1 MNLFPKINQGLAAAG
16 LGLVLTTG
24 AALAQQ
30 PAPAA
35 DTAPAQGRPDV
46 KNVGDWTVRCF
57 PIQSPSPCDIFQEQ
71 DYQKTGQRVLSI
83 SIAYVPSMDKHAI
96 QISVPLDISIQKG
109 VTLQTDS
116 YTSPVL
122 KYRRCDRNGCY
133 IEMAVDNAMVE
144 SLAKS
149 GADGKVNIAADN
161 GKSYT
166 LKFSLKGFAQ
176 AHDDMVAQAKAKAKP
191 VQQSAATPGA
201 PAKP

>member
-1 MNLFPKINQGLAAAG
+1 MNLFPRKINQTLMAACAGLMLAA
-16 LGLVLTTG
+16 G

-30 PAPAA
+30 APAA
-35 DTAPAQGRPDV
+35 DGAPGRPDV
-46 KNVGDWTVRCF
+46 KTVGDWTVRCF

-96 QISVPLDISIQKG
+96 QISVPLDISIPKG
-109 VTLQTDS
+109 VTLQTDT

-133 IEMAVDNAMVE
+133 IEMAVDNGLVE
-144 SLAKS
+144 GLAKS
-149 GADGKVNIAADN
+149 GAQGKVNIAADN
-161 GKSYT
+161 GKNYT
-166 LKFSLKGFAQ
+166 LNFSLKGFSQ
-176 AHDDMVAQAKAKAKP
+176 AHDDMVAQARAKAKP
-191 VQQSAATPGA
+191 VEQSAGAT

>member
-1 MNLFPKINQGLAAAG
+1 MNLFSRKINQTLMAACAGLA
-16 LGLVLTTG
+16 LGAG
-24 AALAQQ
+24 AAMAQ
-30 PAPAA
+30 APAA
-35 DTAPAQGRPDV
+35 DGAPGRPDV

-96 QISVPLDISIQKG
+96 QISVPLDISIPKG
-109 VTLQTDS
+109 VTLQTDT

-133 IEMAVDNAMVE
+133 IEMAVDNGLVE
-144 SLAKS
+144 GLAKS
-149 GADGKVNIAADN
+149 GAEGKVNIAADS
-161 GKSYT
+161 GKNYA
-166 LKFSLKGFAQ
+166 LKFSLKGFSQ
-176 AHDDMVAQAKAKAKP
+176 AHDDMAAQARAKAKP
-191 VQQSAATPGA
+191 VEQSAAAT

>member
-1 MNLFPKINQGLAAAG
+1 MNLFPRKINQTLMAACAGLMLAA
-16 LGLVLTTG
+16 G

-30 PAPAA
+30 APAA
-35 DTAPAQGRPDV
+35 DGGPGRPDV
-46 KNVGDWTVRCF
+46 KTVGDWTVRCF

-96 QISVPLDISIQKG
+96 QISVPLDISIPKG
-109 VTLQTDS
+109 VTLQTDT

-133 IEMAVDNAMVE
+133 IEMAVDNGLVE
-144 SLAKS
+144 GLAKS
-149 GADGKVNIAADN
+149 GDKGKVNIAADN
-161 GKSYT
+161 GKNYT
-166 LKFSLKGFAQ
+166 LNFSLKGFSQ
-176 AHDDMVAQAKAKAKP
+176 AHDDMVAQARAKAKP
-191 VQQSAATPGA
+191 VEQSAAAA

>member
-1 MNLFPKINQGLAAAG
+1 MNLFSRKINQTLMAACAGLMLAAG
-16 LGLVLTTG
+16 G
-24 AALAQQ
+24 ALAQQ
-30 PAPAA
+30 APAA
-35 DTAPAQGRPDV
+35 DAPGRPDV
-46 KNVGDWTVRCF
+46 KNVGDWMVRCF

-96 QISVPLDISIQKG
+96 QISVPLDISIPKG
-109 VTLQTDS
+109 VTLQTDN

-133 IEMAVDNAMVE
+133 IEMAVDNGLVE
-144 SLAKS
+144 GLAKS

-161 GKSYT
+161 GKNYT
-166 LKFSLKGFAQ
+166 LKFSLKGFSQ
-176 AHDDMVAQAKAKAKP
+176 AHDDMVAQARAKAKP
-191 VQQSAATPGA
+191 VQQSAETA

>member
-1 MNLFPKINQGLAAAG
+1 MNLFPRKINQTLMAACAGLMLAA
-16 LGLVLTTG
+16 G

-30 PAPAA
+30 APAA
-35 DTAPAQGRPDV
+35 DGAPGRPDV
-46 KNVGDWTVRCF
+46 KTVGDWTVRCF

-96 QISVPLDISIQKG
+96 QISVPLDISIPKG
-109 VTLQTDS
+109 VTLQTDT

-133 IEMAVDNAMVE
+133 IEMAVDNGLVE
-144 SLAKS
+144 GLAKS
-149 GADGKVNIAADN
+149 GAQGKVNIAADN
-161 GKSYT
+161 GKNYT
-166 LKFSLKGFAQ
+166 LNFSLKGFSQ
-176 AHDDMVAQAKAKAKP
+176 AHDDMVAQARAKAKP
-191 VQQSAATPGA
+191 VEQSAAAA

>member
-1 MNLFPKINQGLAAAG
+1 MNLFPRKINQTLMAACAGLMLAA
-16 LGLVLTTG
+16 G

-30 PAPAA
+30 APAA
-35 DTAPAQGRPDV
+35 DGAPGRPDV
-46 KNVGDWTVRCF
+46 KTVGDWTVRCF

-96 QISVPLDISIQKG
+96 QISVPLDISIPKG
-109 VTLQTDS
+109 VTLQTDT

-133 IEMAVDNAMVE
+133 IEMAVDNGLVE
-144 SLAKS
+144 GLAKS
-149 GADGKVNIAADN
+149 GDKGKVNIAADN
-161 GKSYT
+161 GKNYT
-166 LKFSLKGFAQ
+166 LNFSLKGFAQ
-176 AHDDMVAQAKAKAKP
+176 AHDDMVAQARAKAKP
-191 VQQSAATPGA
+191 VEQSAAAA